1 MEYPLRRVKRKLDDE
16 AALDLLR
23 RRTWGVLSLVGPDGE
38 PYGVPINHVLLEEG
52 GKKRLLFHCARE
64 GRKIDCLKR
73 TPRASFVAVEN
84 PETLPDKFSTAYASA
99 LVSGPVEI
107 VDDPDEKRALLAAF
121 VRGLA
126 PAFQERGRKHIEH
139 SLKNCLV
146 LTLEIEHLCGK
157 GRKKEEP
164 YALAHLG
171 FAES

>member
-1 MEYPLRRVKRKLDDE
+1 MDHPLRRAKRKLDDE
-16 AALDLLR
+16 TAFAVLR
-23 RRTWGVLSLVGPDGE
+23 RCTWGFLSLVGPDGD
-38 PYGVPINHVLLEEG
+38 PYGVPINHVLLDEG
-52 GKKRLLFHCARE
+52 GRKRLLFHCARE
-64 GRKIDCLKR
+64 GRKIDCLKHR
-73 TPRASFVAVEN
+73 PRAFFVAVEN

-99 LVSGPVEI
+99 MVSGPVEI

-139 SLKNCLV
+139 RLRDCLV
-146 LTLEIEHLCGK
+146 ITLEIEHVCGK

>member
-1 MEYPLRRVKRKLDDE
+1 MDHPLRRAKRKLDDE
-16 AALDLLR
+16 TAFAVLHR
-23 RRTWGVLSLVGPDGE
+23 CTWGFLSLVGPDGD
-38 PYGVPINHVLLEEG
+38 PYGVPINHVLLDEG
-52 GKKRLLFHCARE
+52 GRKRLLFHCARE
-64 GRKIDCLKR
+64 GRKIDCLKHR
-73 TPRASFVAVEN
+73 PRASFVAVEN

-107 VDDPDEKRALLAAF
+107 VDDPDEKRALLAAI

-146 LTLEIEHLCGK
+146 LTLEIEHVCGK